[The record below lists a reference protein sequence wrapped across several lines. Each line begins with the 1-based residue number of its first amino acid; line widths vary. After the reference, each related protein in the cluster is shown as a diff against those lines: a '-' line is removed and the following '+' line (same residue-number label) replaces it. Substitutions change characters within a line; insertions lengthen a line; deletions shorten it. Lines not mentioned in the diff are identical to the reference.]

1 MPLTIKQLNLNKCM
15 IPQKCNMKN
24 KKICVVGLG
33 YVGLTLS
40 IVLAER
46 SFEVYGVEASKS
58 ILEQLDNCRPHFH
71 EKNLDI
77 LLKRFLNRNLYI
89 SGEIPKHDFGTF
101 IICVGTPLNKE
112 TKKPVLDYVINA
124 SNEVAKCLSEDA
136 LVILRSTI
144 PIGTT
149 RNIVKPILDTSKKDY
164 RLAFCPERTVE
175 GAALT
180 ELKQI
185 PQIIGGIDE
194 DSIDRALDIFRKVTP
209 TTIQVSSLEAAEM
222 IKILDNTFRD
232 VNFAYANEIALIC
245 EKLGLDALEL
255 IRSANMGYPRTKIS
269 VPGFVGGACLEKD
282 PYILAYFAEKLG
294 YNPSLIKASRSINES
309 LPLYIAKKIENCL
322 KELKK
327 DKNSKIFITGFA
339 FKGQPETDDLRGS
352 STTDMVSNLKRVG
365 YKNLYG
371 HDFVVL
377 PKDLEKLGV
386 KLCTIED
393 GFKNSDCVVIAT
405 NHLSYYNLNIEYLSS
420 LMNKPSLLIDI
431 WRVFDSDIIK
441 ANGVIYKGIGYD

>member
-1 MPLTIKQLNLNKCM
+1 
-15 IPQKCNMKN
+15 MKN

-40 IVLAER
+40 IVLAEK
-46 SFEVYGVEASKS
+46 SFEVYGVETNKS
-58 ILEQLDNCRPHFH
+58 ILEQLNKCKPHFR

-77 LLKRFLNRNLYI
+77 LLKKFLNRNLHI
-89 SGEIPKHDFGTF
+89 SGKISEHDFGTF
-101 IICVGTPLNKE
+101 IICVGTPLNKK

-136 LVILRSTI
+136 LVVLRSTI

-149 RNIVKPILDTSKKDY
+149 RNIVKPILDNSKKDY

-180 ELKQI
+180 ELKQL
-185 PQIIGGIDE
+185 PQIVGGIDE
-194 DSIDRALDIFRKVTP
+194 DSIDRALDIFRRVTP

-232 VNFAYANEIALIC
+232 VNFAYANEIAIIC

-255 IRSANMGYPRTKIS
+255 ILSANMGYPRTKIPT
-269 VPGFVGGACLEKD
+269 PGFVGGACLEKD
-282 PYILAYFAEKLG
+282 PYILVYFAEKLG
-294 YNPSLIKASRSINES
+294 YNPSLIKDSRSINES
-309 LPLYIAKKIENCL
+309 LPLHIAKKIENGF
-322 KELKK
+322 KKLKK

-339 FKGQPETDDLRGS
+339 FKGQPETADLRGS
-352 STTDMVSNLKRVG
+352 STIDLLTNLKKMG

-386 KLCTIED
+386 KLCTIEY
-393 GFKNSDCVVIAT
+393 GFKNSDCVIIAT
-405 NHLSYYNLNIEYLSS
+405 NHLSYYNLDIEYLSS
-420 LMNKPSLLIDI
+420 LMNKPSLLIDV
-431 WRVFDSDIIK
+431 WRVFDYNIVK
-441 ANGVIYKGIGYD
+441 ANGIIYKGVGLD